1 LATDRVRFY
10 FDQHIPSAVARGL
23 RRRGVDVLTAQE
35 ADRCSLPDHDQLSF
49 CAEQGR
55 VLLTF
60 DDDFLGLAA
69 GGVDHAGIVFCT
81 ASKYSIGELIYALL
95 LLYEVLAPEDMVNHI
110 EFL

>member
-1 LATDRVRFY
+1 MADTIRFY

-35 ADRCSLPDHDQLSF
+35 ADHCGVSDQEQLQFSGQ
-49 CAEQGR
+49 QGR
-55 VLLTF
+55 VLVTF
-60 DDDFLGLAA
+60 DADFIDLAIKNPE
-69 GGVDHAGIVFCT
+69 HTGIAFCA

-95 LLYEVLAPEDMVNHI
+95 LVQGTLQPGDMRSHI